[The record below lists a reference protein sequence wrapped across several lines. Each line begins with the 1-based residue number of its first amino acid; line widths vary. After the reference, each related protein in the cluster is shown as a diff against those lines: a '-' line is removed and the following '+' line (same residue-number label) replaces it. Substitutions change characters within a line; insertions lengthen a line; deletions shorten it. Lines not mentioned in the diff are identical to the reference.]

1 MSCKFIIGE
10 GRYLEYAFAL
20 WSEVD
25 PQGEYKCVGL
35 KQDKSYRYDYGFLS
49 EMDPEEATAFVAV
62 GPDFMNLR
70 RLELM
75 GKLKSLGFK
84 MPSLISKSAALSDP
98 SSIGENAL
106 IGPGAIIEPGVIIGF
121 NSYIGAGALIGFNSV
136 IGSSVW
142 VDPRVIFGAKC
153 VVKNFSLFRSGAN
166 VQDGCKIGKN
176 VEIGVNQ
183 LVHEDIFDNT
193 FFMPRFKGPAVIVNL
208 GPSP

>member
-10 GRYLEYAFAL
+10 GKYLEYAFAL

-25 PQGEYKCVGL
+25 PQGKYKCVDL

-49 EMDPEEATAFVAV
+49 NMDPKEATAFVAV

-84 MPSLISKSAALSDP
+84 LPSLISKGVTLCNS
-98 SSIGENAL
+98 SSIGENTL
-106 IGPGAIIEPGVIIGF
+106 ISPGAIIEPGVVIGF
-121 NSYIGAGALIGFNSV
+121 NSYIGAGTLVGFNSIV
-136 IGSSVW
+136 GSSVW
-142 VDPRVIFGAKC
+142 IDPRVVIGAKC
-153 VVKNFSLFRSGAN
+153 VLKNFSLFRSGAN
-166 VQDGCKIGKN
+166 VRETCKIGKN

-183 LVHEDIFDNT
+183 LVNEDVCDNT
-193 FFMPRFKGPAVIVNL
+193 FFMPGFKGPAVIVNS
-208 GPSP
+208 GSNP